1 MAYQHRAN
9 RQQRAG
15 IDILVRQT
23 AVFYSMAQRILRQ
36 QEYQLREIVG
46 HYTSAEGSALLQNA
60 EFQTLVARHNALKRD
75 AESMLRESH
84 RLAVQ
89 MMGDRRSPDEF
100 FLAVREAARQ
110 TPSVKD
116 GPCEPQRGSFDW

>member
-23 AVFYSMAQRILRQ
+23 AVFYSMTQRILRQ

-75 AESMLRESH
+75 AESMVHESH
-84 RLAVQ
+84 RLAKQ
-89 MMGDRRSPDEF
+89 MDDTRDLHQFYR
-100 FLAVREAARQ
+100 AVRQVAEQSPVVRDE
-110 TPSVKD
+110 PS
-116 GPCEPQRGSFDW
+116 EPNGGAFE